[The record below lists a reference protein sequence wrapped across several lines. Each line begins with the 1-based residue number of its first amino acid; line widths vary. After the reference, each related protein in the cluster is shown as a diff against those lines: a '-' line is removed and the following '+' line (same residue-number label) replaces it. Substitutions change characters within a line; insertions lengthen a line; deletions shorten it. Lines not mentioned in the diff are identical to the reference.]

1 MLVLTVSHQK
11 NQKKLSRLAFCD
23 ELTGGM
29 NDTSFRMT
37 AQRYM
42 KEQEGQ
48 YVLVSMDIQDFK
60 MINQVYGTQEG
71 NRTLRYVYQT
81 LRAQLRS
88 DEPMHATAA
97 MSFSSC
103 LKIAIR

>member
-1 MLVLTVSHQK
+1 M
-11 NQKKLSRLAFCD
+11 
-23 ELTGGM
+23 
-29 NDTSFRMT
+29 
-37 AQRYM
+37 
-42 KEQEGQ
+42 
-48 YVLVSMDIQDFK
+48 LVSMDIQDFK